1 MIAKDRG
8 PRISMV
14 VTSVTLEPAQLA
26 WLDAVAARER
36 RSRSFLV
43 RDAIARE
50 INRHEHATEQ
60 LNR

>member
-50 INRHEHATEQ
+50 INRHEQATEQ